1 MVSVGL
7 LLLMLGALS
16 FLQKKVPGTE
26 RMARESRR
34 ITDLPVRE
42 ADRIDLTGPKG
53 TFIFRK
59 KGEGN
64 WRLEKPIVGDADV
77 ASVRQLLSEVQF
89 VESLQV
95 LPPGKK
101 QEALL
106 QSFGLGQ
113 PARTLVVGTLQG
125 ELKIET
131 GRNTPIAGGVY
142 VRVRQNG
149 QREKIAVVQSQLT
162 EAMDKDLTGW
172 REKRVLP
179 LQVPDVQE
187 LLLHQGTLEVEV
199 KKKEGQWMLSKPVEA
214 SADPTAVNTVL
225 GEISALKAS
234 SFVSDSG
241 GDLAL
246 YGLNAPVQSFE
257 VRTQATNRILQI
269 GLVDPKETNRV
280 FARVSDQPS
289 VFLLPKA
296 SVDGIGKLADRV
308 RDKRIVT
315 FTNADEIR
323 GIDFAGKGGDYR
335 LERTKESKQWR
346 MEWAGVWRKA
356 DDVAIYAWLDSLEGI
371 RANRFLSTEDPARMG
386 LTKPRQ
392 TITLTWSGTTG
403 TQAMTNRVE
412 TLKLGD
418 ETKEE
423 VFVQVSTTSGAMVVP
438 LNLVRSI
445 PESPLGWLPRNV
457 LPDDFGPVRG
467 LIWVGGGVRK
477 EYRLESNGKWRA
489 QGSEVEIP
497 RVVQFVE
504 GLRNFSVLKWTG
516 IPAKAD
522 FARNEVE
529 IVMEGEQG
537 KKIRMSVGRAGAD
550 GSAPLKVEGLEF
562 AGQIDRNQLAM
573 LKKDPGVLPA
583 EAGQPASRR

>member
-1 MVSVGL
+1 
-7 LLLMLGALS
+7 
-16 FLQKKVPGTE
+16 
-26 RMARESRR
+26 
-34 ITDLPVRE
+34 
-42 ADRIDLTGPKG
+42 
-53 TFIFRK
+53 
-59 KGEGN
+59 
-64 WRLEKPIVGDADV
+64 
-77 ASVRQLLSEVQF
+77 
-89 VESLQV
+89 
-95 LPPGKK
+95 
-101 QEALL
+101 
-106 QSFGLGQ
+106 
-113 PARTLVVGTLQG
+113 
-125 ELKIET
+125 
-131 GRNTPIAGGVY
+131 
-142 VRVRQNG
+142 
-149 QREKIAVVQSQLT
+149 
-162 EAMDKDLTGW
+162 
-172 REKRVLP
+172 
-179 LQVPDVQE
+179 
-187 LLLHQGTLEVEV
+187 
-199 KKKEGQWMLSKPVEA
+199 VEA

-323 GIDFAGKGGDYR
+323 GIDFSGKGGDYR
-335 LERTKESKQWR
+335 LERAKESGQWR
-346 MEWAGVWRKA
+346 MEWAGVWRKV
-356 DDVAIYAWLDSLEGI
+356 DDVAIHAWLNSLEGI

-392 TITLTWSGTTG
+392 TVTLTWSGTPG

-562 AGQIDRNQLAM
+562 AGQIDRKQLAM
-573 LKKDPGVLPA
+573 LKTDPGTLPV
-583 EAGQPASRR
+583 EADHPASRR